1 MSTPG
6 YQSIA
11 EVLKAEGN
19 ACHQKGLY
27 SEAYSKY
34 SDAIK
39 KDGSNAILY
48 ANRAAS
54 ALSMSWYL
62 DAVRDAQEAVKIDP
76 IYVKAWARLTKA
88 YQITRHWKFPR
99 LKKHLLVFHS
109 YMPFLLSEDKRR
121 KKERMAEQSNNVWAI
136 MKASKML
143 INDFQ
148 QGVQIMR
155 ETKTTTAGDVTTG
168 ILWDYRVFF
177 TDSWDWNEKLHEQV
191 AFELHVNNGWRW
203 DAEYPIHIR
212 EEACQRL
219 KESGWDSLRPAIETT
234 MHILNWHY
242 FLALSVGRSTIWL
255 FDCWIITPST
265 ALMQALGAYWR
276 GVATV
281 HTTLPLCERI
291 NYLLGKNAWTIWEM
305 MADTASFQVP
315 TEQAVGFVIAVDAAL
330 RVGKVTMDH
339 AVLPRG
345 DDEKSATDNLD
356 TESEDDSEWE

>member
-88 YQITRHWKFPR
+88 YQ
-99 LKKHLLVFHS
+99 
-109 YMPFLLSEDKRR
+109 
-121 KKERMAEQSNNVWAI
+121 
-136 MKASKML
+136 
-143 INDFQ
+143 DFQ

-234 MHILNWHY
+234 MQSVLLSYTTRYQY
-242 FLALSVGRSTIWL
+242 FKLALLSGTIRGQKHYRAWDFTTSARDGHRQGYREEVLFRRSGSLYEVWL